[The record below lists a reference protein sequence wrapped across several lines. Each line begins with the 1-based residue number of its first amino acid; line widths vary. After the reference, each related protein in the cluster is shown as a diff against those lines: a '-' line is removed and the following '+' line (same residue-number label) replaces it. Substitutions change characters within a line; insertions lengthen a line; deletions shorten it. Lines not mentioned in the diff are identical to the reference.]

1 MSIGQFPNRKHFKDF
16 TNDLKIY
23 FGKGTTRVCLD
34 VEHAEDMALVE
45 ALRPLL
51 QEKEVFIEIELGM
64 GTFTER
70 VWGCDL
76 SEGYVAEN
84 AYYTT

>member
-1 MSIGQFPNRKHFKDF
+1 
-16 TNDLKIY
+16 
-23 FGKGTTRVCLD
+23 
-34 VEHAEDMALVE
+34 MALVE

-64 GTFTER
+64 GTFSER

>member
-1 MSIGQFPNRKHFKDF
+1 
-16 TNDLKIY
+16 
-23 FGKGTTRVCLD
+23 
-34 VEHAEDMALVE
+34 MALVE

-51 QEKEVFIEIELGM
+51 QAKEVFIEIELGM
-64 GTFTER
+64 GTSTER

>member
-1 MSIGQFPNRKHFKDF
+1 MENV
-16 TNDLKIY
+16 KIY
-23 FGKGTTRVCLD
+23 FGQGAKRICLD
-34 VEHAEDMALVE
+34 AEHSEDMALIE
-45 ALRPLL
+45 ALGPLL
-51 QEKEVFIEIELGM
+51 QANEVFIEIELGM
-64 GTFTER
+64 GISTER

>member
-1 MSIGQFPNRKHFKDF
+1 MAIGKVFDYPIQLEN
-16 TNDLKIY
+16 LKIH
-23 FGKGTTRVCLD
+23 FGKDATRVCLD
-34 VEHAEDMALVE
+34 AEHAEDIALVE
-45 ALRPLL
+45 ALRPML

-64 GTFTER
+64 GTFSER

-84 AYYTT
+84 AFYTT